1 MCIFNK
7 VIESVQSEERF
18 QTPFCITLSDLLPS
32 LISVEGVIVQSLGLS
47 GFSSPHPFF
56 KMRKDAHE
64 SCLSKNN

>member
-1 MCIFNK
+1 MCISSK

-47 GFSSPHPFF
+47 GF

-64 SCLSKNN
+64 SCLSKNS